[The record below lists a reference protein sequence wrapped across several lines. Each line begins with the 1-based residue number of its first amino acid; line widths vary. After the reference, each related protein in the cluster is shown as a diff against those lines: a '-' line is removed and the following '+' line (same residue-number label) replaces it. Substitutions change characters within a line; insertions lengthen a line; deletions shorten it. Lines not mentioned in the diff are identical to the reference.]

1 MAEDTPQE
9 DKTEEPTARKLEKAR
24 EDGQVLRSQD
34 LTTAIVTIGFIA
46 TLYFAASVVGPAFV
60 DIFANS
66 FIFERHQAF
75 ETNQMIVSLVS
86 QVSKVG
92 VLLVPALIAAV
103 AFAILGAVAL
113 DGFIFSWKAVA
124 PKASKINPIS
134 GLARI
139 FGLRAIVELFKS
151 LMKFSLVALFGGLY
165 IYFNFDSVMQLSR
178 SHLDL
183 AIEGGLSTV
192 IAGALLTSL
201 ALLVIAAIDVP
212 YQRFDFFKKL
222 RMTKQEIKDEMK
234 DIEGQPEV
242 RQRIKQKQREM
253 AEQRMLQDV
262 PKADVVIT
270 NPEHFAIAL
279 SYNQSSQDAPRVV
292 AKGKGFIA
300 AKIRQLAS
308 ENDVHIF
315 EAPVLARAIYFTTEI
330 GGSIPAALYMAVAQV
345 IAYVYNLRQIGRDV
359 VKPQK
364 PRPKVPREL
373 RFDESGQ
380 VSSDRSKTQ
389 RRS

>member
-86 QVSKVG
+86 QVSEVG
-92 VLLVPALIAAV
+92 VLLVPALVAAV

-178 SHLDL
+178 SHLGL

-192 IAGALLTSL
+192 ITGALLTSL

-300 AKIRQLAS
+300 AKIRELAS

-380 VSSDRSKTQ
+380 VTSDSSKTQ

>member
-46 TLYFAASVVGPAFV
+46 TLYFAASVVGPSFV
-60 DIFANS
+60 EIFARS

-86 QVSKVG
+86 QVAEVG

-134 GLARI
+134 GIARI

-165 IYFNFDSVMQLSR
+165 IYFNFESVMQLSR
-178 SHLDL
+178 SHLSM

-192 IAGALLTSL
+192 ITGALLTSL

-253 AEQRMLQDV
+253 AEQRMLQEV

-279 SYNQSSQDAPRVV
+279 SYDQSAQDAPRVV

-300 AKIRQLAS
+300 AKIRELAS

-315 EAPVLARAIYFTTEI
+315 EAPLLARAIYFTTEV
-330 GGSIPAALYMAVAQV
+330 GGAIPAPLYMAVAQV

-359 VKPQK
+359 VKPKK
-364 PRPKVPREL
+364 PRPRVPREL
-373 RFDESGQ
+373 RFDERGKTTPES
-380 VSSDRSKTQ
+380 RKTQ
-389 RRS
+389 RRT

>member
-86 QVSKVG
+86 QVSEVG
-92 VLLVPALIAAV
+92 VLLVPALVAAV

-151 LMKFSLVALFGGLY
+151 LMKFLLVALFGGLY

-178 SHLDL
+178 SHLGL

-300 AKIRQLAS
+300 AKIRELAS

-380 VSSDRSKTQ
+380 VTSDSSKTQ